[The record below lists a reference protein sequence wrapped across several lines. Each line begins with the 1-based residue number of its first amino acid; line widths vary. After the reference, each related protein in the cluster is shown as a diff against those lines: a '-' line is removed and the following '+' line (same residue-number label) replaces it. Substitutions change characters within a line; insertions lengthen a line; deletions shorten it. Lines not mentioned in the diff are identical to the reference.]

1 MTEESP
7 LSYEELVQECDR
19 LKRELR
25 REERRARQAKREA
38 NTSEALSERSKRSM
52 LRTHAALQNTIL
64 ELESTAAMLQSSEGR
79 LNELNETLQ
88 QQVKDRTRDLL
99 AAKERAEEA
108 SRAKS
113 EFMANMSH
121 ELRTPMHAVLSFA
134 RFGIN
139 KVEHAER
146 GKLADYFSQIQESGD
161 RLLTLLNSLLDLSK
175 LEAQAVD
182 LSCQPIPLSDVVQPA
197 LQEMRALFLEQGIHA
212 NYRSVNGLVCEIDA
226 DRVGQVIRNLL
237 GNAAKFSPPGGSIG
251 VELRRTLR
259 FGVIC
264 VTDEGP
270 GIPEGELESIFDK
283 FAMSTRTKTGA
294 GGTGLGLTISREIVE
309 LHGGC
314 LVAANRRRG
323 GARFL
328 ASFPIR
334 TAVCTA
340 A

>member
-1 MTEESP
+1 MTEDSP
-7 LSYEELVQECDR
+7 LSYEELAQAREGLLR
-19 LKRELR
+19 ELKREQ
-25 REERRARQAKREA
+25 RRAKQAKREA
-38 NTSEALSERSKRSM
+38 RTSEALSERSKRSM
-52 LRTHAALQNTIL
+52 LRTHATLQNTIL
-64 ELESTAAMLQSSEGR
+64 ELESTAARLQSSEGR

-139 KVEHAER
+139 KIER
-146 GKLADYFSQIQESGD
+146 VDKDKLAEYFSQIQESGE
-161 RLLTLLNSLLDLSK
+161 RLLLLLNSLLDLSK

-182 LSCQPIPLSDVVQPA
+182 LNCSPIPLSEVVEPA
-197 LQEMRALFLEQGIHA
+197 LQEMRALFSEQDIRA
-212 NYRSVNGLVCEIDA
+212 EFRSAEEIVCEIDA
-226 DRVGQVIRNLL
+226 DRVGQVVRNLL
-237 GNAAKFSPPGGSIG
+237 GNAAKFSPRGGHIG
-251 VELRRTLR
+251 VELRRTAR
-259 FGVIC
+259 HGVIC

-270 GIPEGELESIFDK
+270 GIPDGELESIFDK
-283 FAMSTRTKTGA
+283 FAMSTRTNTGA

-309 LHGGC
+309 LHGGR
-314 LVAANRRRG
+314 LQAANRRRG

-328 ASFPIR
+328 ASFPR
-334 TAVCTA
+334 
-340 A
+340 